1 LTADRVVAQFR
12 AAYSEH
18 VDDPAWRWLR
28 GRLED
33 ASPEFAERWQRH
45 EIAPWESRYKAYIHP
60 QLGPL
65 RFTHTQL
72 WLSRT
77 IATRLTAFI
86 PADRETRA
94 ALDRLTVP
102 TGSAGHPGASRRR
115 HRVSE

>member
-28 GRLED
+28 ARLED

-45 EIAPWESRYKAYIHP
+45 EIAHWESRYKAYIHP

-94 ALDRLTVP
+94 AVDRLTAPIDRVHA
-102 TGSAGHPGASRRR
+102 TGSAGHPFIA
-115 HRVSE
+115 